1 MHFLFFWCHSPCCDP
16 CTHMHAHIHPHTP
29 LVKTPCCPVLN
40 NARISQWVPSIHCL
54 PTNLSLWQLRTN
66 QIYDLCIFFSS
77 PLAGLLA
84 KVGDGGN
91 SNMQQLS
98 MNMCAYMRKT
108 ERVREWASLSW
119 VCMCITA

>member
-1 MHFLFFWCHSPCCDP
+1 MLPSFEQCQDLTVGALYSLLANKPVPLAAANQPDLRSLHF
-16 CTHMHAHIHPHTP
+16 
-29 LVKTPCCPVLN
+29 
-40 NARISQWVPSIHCL
+40 
-54 PTNLSLWQLRTN
+54 
-66 QIYDLCIFFSS
+66 FFSS